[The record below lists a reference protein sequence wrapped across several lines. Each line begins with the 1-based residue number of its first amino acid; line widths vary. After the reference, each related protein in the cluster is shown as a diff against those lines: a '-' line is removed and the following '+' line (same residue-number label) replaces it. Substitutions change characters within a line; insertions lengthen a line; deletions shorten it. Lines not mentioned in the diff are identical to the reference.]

1 MTKKLTGVSPVLNFR
16 EATLSRIHADEK
28 KFAKIRKR
36 YVQKLRK
43 RSIQDKCLYEKCL
56 APLLVSQSL
65 DFYKSNNYLSV
76 SVLLQSIL
84 CPKYE

>member
-36 YVQKLRK
+36 YVQNLRK
-43 RSIQDKCLYEKCL
+43 RLIQDKCLYENVWHPC
-56 APLLVSQSL
+56 
-65 DFYKSNNYLSV
+65 
-76 SVLLQSIL
+76 
-84 CPKYE
+84 